1 MVDRS
6 SATSF
11 SASSGLV
18 AQSRDKA
25 RRLGRGETTVT
36 RILLGSVMRQPKRAI
51 GLLVMGGGTV
61 AVMGNL
67 LLMQP
72 EKHAYPMFAGNTVMH
87 AEPQPSTVPLPV
99 VRPGAPTGAPERN
112 SEAIRQ
118 AELLRDIQQEL
129 GNRGFFAGELD
140 ATATARTTQAIRE
153 FQTAASMTVTGQPS
167 EALLAAILTSNVKP
181 RDQILGAIRASTSRL
196 ERADT
201 VEALQR
207 ALTKLNY
214 GPLRADGQFGA
225 GTKAALERFEKDRKL
240 PSHVESPTRVL
251 RELARASGIAI
262 D

>member
-1 MVDRS
+1 M
-6 SATSF
+6 
-11 SASSGLV
+11 G
-18 AQSRDKA
+18 QSREKA

-36 RILLGSVMRQPKRAI
+36 RMLVSSILRQPKRAL
-51 GLLVMGGGTV
+51 GLLLMGGGTL

-72 EKHAYPMFAGNTVMH
+72 EKHAYPMFAGNPVIH

-99 VRPGAPTGAPERN
+99 TRRGDWPGGPERN
-112 SEAIRQ
+112 AEAVKQ

-129 GNRGFFAGELD
+129 ATRGFFAGEPE
-140 ATATARTTQAIRE
+140 AAATARTNQAIRE
-153 FQTAASMTVTGQPS
+153 FQAAANLPVTGQPS
-167 EALLAAILTSNVKP
+167 EALLAAILTSSVKP
-181 RDQILGAIRASTSRL
+181 RDQILGAIRANTTRL

-201 VEALQR
+201 VEAVQR

-240 PSHVESPTRVL
+240 PSHTDNSTRVL
-251 RELARASGIAI
+251 RELARASGVAI